1 MEKATSHAKAVCDG
15 EKRPARLIIYQ
26 PANPE
31 NSKEN
36 VYSWD
41 CAAQGAAVGAAST
54 HIAPDLVAWLNDCPV
69 ALQDSVRSTVAA
81 LVTDNSTNE
90 T

>member
-1 MEKATSHAKAVCDG
+1 M
-15 EKRPARLIIYQ
+15 LNQ
-26 PANPE
+26 PAEPE
-31 NSKEN
+31 NFEEN
-36 VYSWD
+36 AVPGTS
-41 CAAQGAAVGAAST
+41 AAQGAAVGAAST

-69 ALQDSVRSTVAA
+69 ALRDSVRSTIAA